1 MMAVRAVLREPV
13 SLANSLITLEIQG
26 NFAKQQGMHASALE
40 MGPHQPRFLGKFP
53 KARNR
58 EFVRS
63 IREYQLG

>member
-1 MMAVRAVLREPV
+1 VAVQAVLREPV
-13 SLANSLITLEIQG
+13 SHCKFPDTLEIQG

-40 MGPHQPRFLGKFP
+40 MGLHQQRFFGKFP

-58 EFVRS
+58 EFVQS